1 MRSIGLAA
9 LAVLPIA
16 AFAADDLRI
25 EQLKQDIAELHRLL
39 REYDRRIDQLEQ
51 QRFRAPTQLPGRS
64 ADAPAGAP
72 PGSDKWLTPANW
84 DKVRPGMSEQQVLE
98 VLGYP
103 TSVRQTETDG
113 AKTLFYTMQVGPSG
127 FLSGRVVI
135 AGDAVR
141 EVERPVLR

>member
-51 QRFRAPTQLPGRS
+51 QRFRAPTQLPGR
-64 ADAPAGAP
+64 AP